1 MPTKEELI
9 EKLTELGAS
18 APETKSKR
26 LQLLVTPT
34 MYQTLKDLS
43 EGTGNSINA
52 IVNEALA
59 EYLKG

>member
-43 EGTGNSINA
+43 EGTGTSINA

>member
-1 MPTKEELI
+1 MPTKDELI
-9 EKLTELGAS
+9 ERLTELGKS
-18 APETKSKR
+18 APETRSKR

-43 EGTGNSINA
+43 EGTGTSVNA